1 VNPLALVPLLAYTIV
16 AVLWPAQIDVHRR
29 GRGLLLVEALIVLS
43 AVVLGQLLAKLVIPS
58 SVGYRWGA
66 VGLYVTGY
74 LYVCLRGIVLVRSVL
89 ELPALQM
96 RRDDDRTAGAIEI
109 ARGRTIGALERAIAL
124 TLVLL
129 GQYGALGLIV
139 AAKSVARF
147 KALEDREFAEYF
159 LIGTLASLLLAL
171 AGGLGLQALL
181 R

>member
-16 AVLWPAQIDVHRR
+16 AVLWPAQIDGHRR
-29 GRGLLLVEALIVLS
+29 GRTLLLVEAVIVL
-43 AVVLGQLLAKLVIPS
+43 AAIVVGQQLAKLVTPS
-58 SVGYRWGA
+58 ATGYRWGA
-66 VGLYVTGY
+66 VGLFATGY
-74 LYVCLRGIVLVRSVL
+74 LYVCIRGIVLVRSVL

-96 RRDDDRTAGAIEI
+96 RRDDDRNAGAIEI
-109 ARGRTIGALERAIAL
+109 ARGRTIGSLERAIAL

-129 GQYGALGLIV
+129 GQFGALALIV

-171 AGGLGLQALL
+171 AGGLGLEALL

>member
-16 AVLWPAQIDVHRR
+16 AVLWPAQIDGHRR
-29 GRGLLLVEALIVLS
+29 GRTLLLVEAVIVL
-43 AVVLGQLLAKLVIPS
+43 AAIIVGQQLAKLVTPS
-58 SVGYRWGA
+58 ATGYRWGA
-66 VGLYVTGY
+66 VGLFATGY
-74 LYVCLRGIVLVRSVL
+74 LYVCIRGIVLVRSVL

-96 RRDDDRTAGAIEI
+96 RRDDDRNAGAIEI
-109 ARGRTIGALERAIAL
+109 ARGRTIGSLERAIAL

-129 GQYGALGLIV
+129 GQFGALGLIV

-147 KALEDREFAEYF
+147 KAPEDREFAEYF

-171 AGGLGLQALL
+171 AGGLGLEALL

>member
-1 VNPLALVPLLAYTIV
+1 MNPLELVPLLAYTIV
-16 AVLWPAQIDVHRR
+16 AVLWPAQIDGHRR
-29 GRGLLLVEALIVLS
+29 GRVLLLVEALIVLA
-43 AVVLGQLLAKLVIPS
+43 AVVLGQLLAKLVTPS
-58 SVGYRWGA
+58 SAGYRWGG
-66 VGLYVTGY
+66 VGLYATGY
-74 LYVCLRGIVLVRSVL
+74 LYVCIRGQILVRSVL

-96 RRDDDRTAGAIEI
+96 RRDEDRTAGAIDI
-109 ARGRTIGALERAIAL
+109 ARGGTIGSLERAIAL